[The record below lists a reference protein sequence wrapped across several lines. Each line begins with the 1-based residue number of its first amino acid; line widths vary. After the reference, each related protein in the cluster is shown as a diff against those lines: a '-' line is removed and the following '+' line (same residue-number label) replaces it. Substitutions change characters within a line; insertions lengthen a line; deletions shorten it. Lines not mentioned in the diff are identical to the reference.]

1 MTPAIAVTL
10 VVVLMRVAF
19 FLVVLWL
26 AAIGP
31 FWGPVAAARAE
42 SAHWQALGQTAF
54 EHIDRSRGLPSDTIF
69 SLAQD
74 QRGFI
79 WIGTTNGLARFD
91 GYHMRVFQPD
101 PNIPGSLPDGVIRAL
116 HVDPAGR
123 LWVGTHV
130 GGLALYDPVTERF
143 RTIAPGPTGVS
154 AATVYDIAD
163 DGQGGVWVATRGGLD
178 HLTREGRVTQHL
190 RHGGK
195 GAQEGDAGGDAL
207 PHSTVFTVHQDR
219 SGALWAGTAKG
230 LVMRAAGVT
239 GFMTPPVANPS
250 QAAAA
255 LLADSVWQIEEDADG
270 RLWLGGDRSGL
281 GVYDPQAQS
290 LTVIRPQ
297 GEGEPPLSAVTMRG
311 AVEVRPGVLWV
322 ATLGNGI
329 AEVDVARGVYHAIRH
344 EADIPATLSS
354 NALRAIIKD
363 RSGLIWTGGDSG
375 LDVHNPTNAALVTL
389 FTGNGRPPLGDLPT
403 IKSVAVA
410 PQGVLWL
417 GGDGAVVG
425 FDPATRQVRRIL
437 AGGPLADPAHSLPQL
452 DVLAMARRGGADGRG
467 MLWAGTPRG
476 LYRVGESSGVVERE
490 TLPTTNPTPYISRV
504 VTAGEVTWIATFS
517 GLVRIDADGAKT
529 LYRHEAANPNSLV
542 DDRIIALAVDHAGAV
557 WAGTEH
563 GLNRLD
569 PATGAV
575 ERLAHDK
582 NDPGSLPHDYINSLA
597 EDGQGRLWVGTAQGG
612 IAILDGRDGDG
623 KPRFRVLD
631 RENGLPSLR
640 INNLTY
646 DGHDHVWATTA
657 DELVRIDVATLAVRV
672 LGSAENALIRRYWEN
687 ASAVT
692 PDGMLLFA
700 GDGGMTVVS
709 PNDIADWRFA
719 PPLAVTDVRVDGQS
733 VPPAAIDGV
742 PLVLRP
748 GDRGFEVEFTA
759 LDFSAPDRNR
769 YAVMLEGFDASWME
783 KDAQRRRAVYTNLA
797 PGHYQLLVR
806 GSNKDGRW
814 NPQTLSLPVTVL
826 PAWYQ
831 TWWFRVLAATATI
844 GAVALSFWGR
854 LAWHRRRQRELE
866 ELVDARTA
874 DLAASAA
881 TLRRVGDAGR
891 DLSASLEREA
901 ICRAL
906 HAHVAELMP
915 AAALRVALFD
925 TPVVNERDA
934 AALSL
939 AYASGVPEAEARLG
953 PLAPED
959 PLHQRAVEGAS
970 TTSGPDGTLLHAPL
984 RVGGR
989 RLGVVEVRISRPDAA
1004 LPRHVEALRSMA
1016 AFAAVAITNAAAF
1029 REVEQAREETAQ
1041 TLANLENALTRLVQQ
1056 EKLASLGNLVA
1067 VVAHEINTPLG
1078 VSVTLGSQLQGE
1090 VESLAGAVAE
1100 RRLRRGD
1107 LDEFLTQA
1115 RDECEI
1121 LNRNLRRA
1129 ADLVQSF
1136 KQLSVDQ
1143 TSERVR
1149 AVPLTEYLR
1158 ETLLSLEPLL
1168 KGHGVT
1174 ATVEGPPGLIV
1185 PTRPGQ
1191 LAQVL
1196 TNLVQNAV
1204 VHAFDGVTDPAI
1216 HIQVSRTP
1224 AGRAA
1229 VTVSDNG
1236 RGMTADLAAQAFEP
1250 FFTTKQGAGGSG
1262 LGLHIVH
1269 NLVTGPLRGELS
1281 LDSLPGAGTRVHIEL
1296 GTFQASEAPPV
1307 LEPSLQ

>member
-1 MTPAIAVTL
+1 
-10 VVVLMRVAF
+10 MRVVS

-26 AAIGP
+26 AALGP
-31 FWGPVAAARAE
+31 FGGSIGAARAE
-42 SAHWQALGQTAF
+42 SARWQALGQTAF
-54 EHIDRSRGLPSDTIF
+54 EHIDRGRGLPSDTIF

-74 QRGFI
+74 QRGFV

-101 PNIPGSLPDGVIRAL
+101 PAVPGSLPDGVIRAL
-116 HVDPAGR
+116 HVDPLGR

-143 RTIAPGPTGVS
+143 RTIAPGPAGVS
-154 AATVYDIAD
+154 AATVYDISD
-163 DGQGGVWVATRGGLD
+163 DGNGGVWVATRGGLD
-178 HLTREGRVTQHL
+178 HLSGDGRVMERF
-190 RHGGK
+190 RHGGVGSQGSGAEAKAK
-195 GAQEGDAGGDAL
+195 GGDADGDAL

-230 LVMRAAGVT
+230 LVMRPAGGT
-239 GFMTPPVANPS
+239 RFAPPPVANPTPG
-250 QAAAA
+250 AAA
-255 LLADSVWQIEEDADG
+255 LLADSVWQIEEGADG

-281 GVYDPQAQS
+281 GVYDPTDQS
-290 LTVIRPQ
+290 LTVIQPQ

-311 AVEVRPGVLWV
+311 AVEVRPGILWV

-329 AEVDVARGVYHAIRH
+329 AEVDIARGVYHTIRH
-344 EADIPATLSS
+344 EPDIPATLSS
-354 NALRAIIKD
+354 NALRAILKD

-389 FTGNGRPPLGDLPT
+389 FTGNGRPPLGDLPA

-410 PQGVLWL
+410 PQGTLWL
-417 GGDGAVVG
+417 GGDGAVVA

-437 AGGPLADPAHSLPQL
+437 AGGPQADPAHSLPQL
-452 DVLAMARRGGADGRG
+452 DVLAMARRVGGDGAPG
-467 MLWAGTPRG
+467 LLWAGTPRG
-476 LYRVGESSGVVERE
+476 LYRVGEATGAVERE
-490 TLPTTNPTPYISRV
+490 TLPTANPYPYISRV
-504 VTAGEVTWIATFS
+504 VTAGPVTWVATFS

-529 LYRHEAANPNSLV
+529 LYHHETANAGSLV
-542 DDRIIALAVDHAGAV
+542 DDRIIALAVDHTGAV

-569 PATGAV
+569 PTTGSV

-582 NDPGSLPHDYINSLA
+582 SDPGSLPHDYINSLA

-612 IAILDGRDGDG
+612 IAILDGRDSGG

-640 INNLTY
+640 INNLTF
-646 DGHDHVWATTA
+646 DGQDHVWATTA

-709 PNDIADWRFA
+709 PNDITDWRFA
-719 PPLAVTDVRVDGQS
+719 PPLAVTDVRVGGQS

-742 PLVLRP
+742 PLILHP

-769 YAVMLEGFDASWME
+769 YAVMLEGFDAGWME

-797 PGHYQLLVR
+797 PGRYRLLVR

-814 NPQTLSLPVTVL
+814 NPETLSLPVTVL

-831 TWWFRVLAATATI
+831 TWWFRILAAATVI

-866 ELVDARTA
+866 QLVDARTA

-915 AAALRVALFD
+915 AASLRVAVFGETEAAPLTLVYAGGVSD
-925 TPVVNERDA
+925 VVD
-934 AALSL
+934 
-939 AYASGVPEAEARLG
+939 ARLG
-953 PLAPED
+953 PLPAED
-959 PLHQRAVEGAS
+959 PLYQRAVAGAS
-970 TTSGPDGTLLHAPL
+970 TSSSPDGTLLYAPL

-989 RLGVVEVRISRPDAA
+989 RLGVVEVRISRPEAA

-1078 VSVTLGSQLQGE
+1078 VSVTIGSQLQGE
-1090 VESLAGAVAE
+1090 VATLAGAVAE
-1100 RRLRRGD
+1100 KRLRRGD

-1143 TSERVR
+1143 VSERVR
-1149 AVPLTEYLR
+1149 AVALTEYLR
-1158 ETLLSLEPLL
+1158 ETLVSLEPLL
-1168 KGHGVT
+1168 KGHGVM
-1174 ATVEGPPGLIV
+1174 ATVEGPLGLIV

-1204 VHAFDGVTDPAI
+1204 VHAFDGVAAPAI
-1216 HIQVSRTP
+1216 HIVVSRTP

-1236 RGMTADLAAQAFEP
+1236 RGMTPDLAAQAFEP

-1269 NLVTGPLRGELS
+1269 NLVTGPLRGELT
-1281 LDSLPGAGTRVHIEL
+1281 LDSLPGAGTRIHIEL
-1296 GTFQASEAPPV
+1296 GAFQPSETPPV
-1307 LEPSLQ
+1307 LEPSL

>member
-1 MTPAIAVTL
+1 MRAVSL
-10 VVVLMRVAF
+10 FVIV
-19 FLVVLWL
+19 WL
-26 AAIGP
+26 AALGTFGLP
-31 FWGPVAAARAE
+31 WDQAWAE
-42 SAHWQALGQTAF
+42 PGQWQALGQTAF

-101 PNIPGSLPDGVIRAL
+101 PDVPGSLPDGVIRAL

-143 RTIAPGPTGVS
+143 RTIGPGPNGVS
-154 AATVYDIAD
+154 AATVYDISD
-163 DGQGGVWVATRGGLD
+163 DGGGGIWVATRGGLD
-178 HLTREGRVTQHL
+178 HLTGDGRVVARF
-190 RHGGK
+190 RHADK
-195 GAQEGDAGGDAL
+195 DPARDAAKEKAPGDDAL
-207 PHSTVFTVHQDR
+207 PHNTVFTVHQDR
-219 SGALWAGTAKG
+219 AGNLWAGTARG
-230 LVMRAAGVT
+230 LVMRPAGGDRFAPPPLATPSPAAE
-239 GFMTPPVANPS
+239 
-250 QAAAA
+250 A
-255 LLADSVWQIEEDADG
+255 LLADSVWQIEEGADG

-281 GVYDPQAQS
+281 GVYDTHDQS
-290 LTVIRPQ
+290 LTVIRPRS
-297 GEGEPPLSAVTMRG
+297 ETEPPLAAVTMRG
-311 AVEVRPGVLWV
+311 SVEVRPGVLWV

-329 AEVDVARGVYHAIRH
+329 AEVDVAQGVYHTIRH
-344 EADIPATLSS
+344 EPDIPATLSS
-354 NALRAIIKD
+354 NALRAILKD

-403 IKSVAVA
+403 IKSVAVT
-410 PQGVLWL
+410 PQGTLWL
-417 GGDGAVVG
+417 GGDGAILL
-425 FDPATRQVRRIL
+425 FDPATRRARRIL
-437 AGGPLADPAHSLPQL
+437 AGGPNANPDHTLPQL
-452 DVLAMARRGGADGRG
+452 DVVAMARLADADASAPATV
-467 MLWAGTPRG
+467 WAGTPRG
-476 LYRVGESSGVVERE
+476 LYRVAEASGTVERE
-490 TLPTTNPTPYISRV
+490 ALPTINPYPYISRV
-504 VTAGEVTWIATFS
+504 VTAGPTTWVGTFA
-517 GLVRIDADGAKT
+517 GLVRIGADGAKT
-529 LYRHEAANPNSLV
+529 LYRRDPANPATLV
-542 DDRIIALAVDHAGAV
+542 DDRIIALAVDHTGAV

-575 ERLAHDK
+575 ERLAHDAT
-582 NDPGSLPHDYINSLA
+582 DPGSLPHDYINSLA

-612 IAILDGRDGDG
+612 IAILEGRDAAGR
-623 KPRFRVLD
+623 PRFRVLD
-631 RENGLPSLR
+631 RQNGLPGLR

-657 DELVRIDVATLAVRV
+657 DELVSIDVGSLAVRV
-672 LGSAENALIRRYWEN
+672 LGPAENALIRRYWEN

-692 PDGMLLFA
+692 PDGKLLFA

-709 PNDIADWRFA
+709 PDAIADWRFA
-719 PPLAVTDVRVDGQS
+719 PPLAVTDVRVGTQS
-733 VPPAAIDGV
+733 VPPAAIEGV
-742 PLVLRP
+742 PLILRP

-769 YAVMLEGFDASWME
+769 YAVMLEGFDTAWLE
-783 KDAQRRRAVYTNLA
+783 KDAQRRRAVYTNLS
-797 PGHYQLLVR
+797 PGHYRLLVR

-814 NPQTLSLPVTVL
+814 NPETLSLPVTVL

-831 TWWFRVLAATATI
+831 TWWFRILAVASVV
-844 GAVALSFWGR
+844 GAVAMAFWAR

-906 HAHVAELMP
+906 HAHVNELMP

-925 TPVVNERDA
+925 DPDA
-934 AALSL
+934 TRLSL
-939 AYASGVPEAEARLG
+939 VYAGGTAETPLG
-953 PLAPED
+953 PLAPD
-959 PLHQRAVEGAS
+959 DALYQRAAEGAS
-970 TTSGPDGTLLHAPL
+970 TSSGPADTLMHAPL
-984 RVGGR
+984 RVGNR

-1004 LPRHVEALRSMA
+1004 LPRHAEALRSMA

-1029 REVEQAREETAQ
+1029 RDVERAREETAQ
-1041 TLANLENALTRLVQQ
+1041 TLANLESALTRLVQQ

-1078 VSVTLGSQLQGE
+1078 VSVTLGSQLQSE
-1090 VESLAGAVAE
+1090 VEALAGAMADK
-1100 RRLRRGD
+1100 RLRRGD
-1107 LDEFLTQA
+1107 LDDFLVQTRA
-1115 RDECEI
+1115 ECEI

-1168 KGHGVT
+1168 KAHGVA
-1174 ATVEGPPGLIV
+1174 ATVDGPEGLIV

-1204 VHAFDGVTDPAI
+1204 VHAFDGVAHPSI
-1216 HIQVSRTP
+1216 HIQVGVGP
-1224 AGRAA
+1224 AGTAT

-1236 RGMTADLAAQAFEP
+1236 RGMTAELAAQAFEP
-1250 FFTTKQGAGGSG
+1250 FFTTKQGSGGSG

-1281 LDSLPGAGTRVHIEL
+1281 LDSLPGEGTRVHIAL
-1296 GTFQASEAPPV
+1296 GSFQTNEAPPV
-1307 LEPSLQ
+1307 LEPTG

>member
-10 VVVLMRVAF
+10 VVVLMRVVSLF
-19 FLVVLWL
+19 VVVWL
-26 AAIGP
+26 AALGAACVP
-31 FWGPVAAARAE
+31 WGAARAE
-42 SAHWQALGQTAF
+42 PGPWQALGQTAF

-101 PNIPGSLPDGVIRAL
+101 PDVPGSLPDGVIRAL

-123 LWVGTHV
+123 LWIGTHV

-143 RTIAPGPTGVS
+143 RTIAPGPGGVS
-154 AATVYDIAD
+154 AATIYDISD
-163 DGQGGVWVATRGGLD
+163 DGDGGVWVATRGGMD
-178 HLTREGRVTQHL
+178 HLNGDGRVL
-190 RHGGK
+190 ERFRHADKDVKDRAPGER
-195 GAQEGDAGGDAL
+195 APGDDAL

-219 SGALWAGTAKG
+219 TGALWAGTAKG
-230 LVMRAAGVT
+230 LVVRAARGDR
-239 GFMTPPVANPS
+239 FAPPPVATPS
-250 QAAAA
+250 PAAVA
-255 LLADSVWQIEEDADG
+255 LLADSVWQIEEGADG

-281 GVYDPQAQS
+281 GVYDPRDHS

-297 GEGEPPLSAVTMRG
+297 GEGEPPLAAVTMRG

-329 AEVDVARGVYHAIRH
+329 AEVDVAKGVYHTIRH
-344 EADIPATLSS
+344 EPDIPATLSS
-354 NALRAIIKD
+354 NALRAILKD

-375 LDVHNPTNAALVTL
+375 LDLHNPTNAALVTL

-410 PQGVLWL
+410 PQGTLWL
-417 GGDGAVVG
+417 GGDGAVLV
-425 FDPATRQVRRIL
+425 FDPTTRQVRRIL
-437 AGGPLADPAHSLPQL
+437 AGGAQADPEHSLPQL
-452 DVLAMARRGGADGRG
+452 DVLAMTRHAGGDGAAPG
-467 MLWAGTPRG
+467 HIWAGTPRG
-476 LYRVGESSGVVERE
+476 LYRVGEVTGTVDRE
-490 TLPTTNPTPYISRV
+490 ALPTANPYPYISRV
-504 VTAGEVTWIATFS
+504 MTAGGTTWVGTFS
-517 GLVRIDADGAKT
+517 GLVRVDADGAKT
-529 LYRHEAANPNSLV
+529 LYRHDPANPASLV
-542 DDRIIALAVDHAGAV
+542 DDRIIALTVDHTGAV

-597 EDGQGRLWVGTAQGG
+597 EDGRGRLWVGTAQGG
-612 IAILDGRDGDG
+612 IAILEGRDGGG
-623 KPRFRVLD
+623 KPRFRTLD
-631 RENGLPSLR
+631 RQNGLPSLR
-640 INNLTY
+640 VNNLTY
-646 DGHDHVWATTA
+646 DGHGHVWATTA
-657 DELVRIDVATLAVRV
+657 DELVSIDMDSLAVRV
-672 LGSAENALIRRYWEN
+672 LGPAENALIRRYWEN

-692 PDGMLLFA
+692 PDGKLLFA
-700 GDGGMTVVS
+700 GDGGMTIVS
-709 PNDIADWRFA
+709 PDAITDWRFA
-719 PPLAVTDVRVDGQS
+719 PPLAVTDVRVGTQS
-733 VPPAAIDGV
+733 VPPAAIEGV
-742 PLVLRP
+742 PLVLHP

-769 YAVMLEGFDASWME
+769 YAVMLEGFDSGWLD

-797 PGHYQLLVR
+797 PGRYRLLVR
-806 GSNKDGRW
+806 GSNKDGQW

-831 TWWFRVLAATATI
+831 TWWFRILAGASVI
-844 GAVALSFWGR
+844 GAVALAVWAR

-915 AAALRVALFD
+915 AAALRVALF
-925 TPVVNERDA
+925 TEPEA
-934 AALSL
+934 SSLSL
-939 AYASGVPEAEARLG
+939 VYAAGTPDTDLG
-953 PLAPED
+953 PLSPED
-959 PLHQRAVEGAS
+959 PLYRRAAEGAS
-970 TTSGPDGTLLHAPL
+970 TSSGPDDTALYAPL

-989 RLGVVEVRISRPDAA
+989 RLGVVEVRISRPEAA

-1090 VESLAGAVAE
+1090 VESLADAVAE
-1100 RRLRRGD
+1100 KRLRRGD
-1107 LDEFLTQA
+1107 LDEFLSQA

-1143 TSERVR
+1143 TSERAR
-1149 AVPLTEYLR
+1149 AIPLTEYLR
-1158 ETLLSLEPLL
+1158 ETLVSLDPLL

-1174 ATVEGPPGLIV
+1174 ATVDGPAGLIV

-1204 VHAFDGVTDPAI
+1204 VHAFDGVDQPAI
-1216 HIQVSRTP
+1216 HIQVAGTP
-1224 AGRAA
+1224 GGQAT

-1269 NLVTGPLRGELS
+1269 NLVTGPLRGELT
-1281 LDSLPGAGTRVHIEL
+1281 LDSLPGEGTRIHIAL
-1296 GTFQASEAPPV
+1296 GSFQPSEAPPV
-1307 LEPSLQ
+1307 LEPSL